1 MLFNCIGA
9 VVFYSVCKLNNY
21 RILLIIKPTVM
32 KKIQLS
38 IPEPCHENWHNM
50 TPTQQGRYCNAC
62 AKEVVDFSNMSDSE
76 VLNYFVAKKKA
87 DTICGRAYPDQLER
101 DITALPEKKRYWHWY
116 YVLTAFLFFMKP
128 LKTKAQGGVVI
139 VADSAAPVYKIR
151 FGAGEEQS
159 KKHVVSAVVK
169 NETGDAVSFASIH
182 IAGTNRGTA
191 TNEQGVFNLKMEGEE
206 MMIEVSAL
214 GYETKNVVLNKHYEN
229 EITLI
234 KEEVNLRE
242 VTVVSS
248 THLRYLCGV
257 AGGMRVVRTK
267 SLGAIITDTVK
278 SWIPNF
284 TSPIKVYPNPVHK
297 GSSFTIN
304 LKLKQTGLYT
314 IQISDAAGR
323 LISEQKINVLVKEWK
338 QNVQSSS
345 TWSGGVYYIKVLD
358 EKGKLFGTGSLVLQ

>member
-1 MLFNCIGA
+1 MLFNCIDA
-9 VVFYSVCKLNNY
+9 VVFYSICKLNNY
-21 RILLIIKPTVM
+21 SILLIIKPTIM

-62 AKEVVDFSNMSDSE
+62 AKEVIDFSNMSDSD
-76 VLNYFVAKKKA
+76 VLNYFLAKKKA

-101 DITALPEKKRYWHWY
+101 DITALPEKKKYWQWY
-116 YVLTAFLFFMKP
+116 YMLTAFLFFMKP
-128 LKTKAQGGVVI
+128 VKAKAQGTFIV

-182 IAGTNRGTA
+182 IVGTNRGTA

-214 GYETKNVVLNKHYEN
+214 GYETKKVVLTVPIQEDIILTKANKV
-229 EITLI
+229 LS
-234 KEEVNLRE
+234 EVVVVFLTGTVRGKIRMGG
-242 VTVVSS
+242 VTS
-248 THLRYLCGV
+248 
-257 AGGMRVVRTK
+257 K
-267 SLGAIITDTVK
+267 DKVK
-278 SWIPNF
+278 SNSFMDTLMQIF

-323 LISEQKINVLVKEWK
+323 LISEQKINALTKEWK